1 MVKRVVVWTQ
11 TAREQRRSILKF
23 RTLKNGSVVY
33 AEKLM
38 RLIAER
44 TKVIAQHPEA
54 FILSEFNDVRVS
66 SLGHFSI
73 FINIT

>member
-23 RTLKNGSVVY
+23 RTLKNRSVVY